1 MADEDA
7 IREAFSHIK
16 QDIVDLKREI
26 YFLKREIIDLKAR
39 KPVFPTDIQQT
50 NQHTDST
57 QHIIGQDKPYL
68 LSSIGNDGVPT
79 DKQTDNK
86 QTNRQASEPYFNAI
100 SLPKTSQFPDDKIEK
115 STKTSDLINLVTNLK
130 EEMRQNFLKLTRQ
143 EFLIFSVVYS
153 LDDEGIQV
161 TYPLVAEKTRLSES
175 SIRDYIARIVGKGIP
190 LEKHKINNKQV
201 IIRVKDEL
209 KSLATLDSLVKL
221 REFGIDET

>member
-16 QDIVDLKREI
+16 QDIIDLKREI
-26 YFLKREIIDLKAR
+26 YFLKREIIDLKA
-39 KPVFPTDIQQT
+39 KNAPIPTHIQQT
-50 NQHTDST
+50 NQEIEQT
-57 QHIIGQDKPYL
+57 QHIISPDKPYL
-68 LSSIGNDGVPT
+68 PSSIGNDGVPT

-86 QTNRQASEPYFNAI
+86 QTNRQALEPYFNTI
-100 SLPKTSQFPDDKIEK
+100 SLSQTSQFPDDKLEK
-115 STKTSDLINLVTNLK
+115 STQTGSLMSLVTNLK
-130 EEMRQNFLKLTRQ
+130 EEMRQNFLKLTKQ

-153 LDDEGIQV
+153 LDDEGVQV
-161 TYPLVAEKTRLSES
+161 TYPLIAAKTRLSES
-175 SIRDYIARIVGKGIP
+175 SIRDYISRIIEKGIT

-221 REFGIDET
+221 REFSIDKA